1 MNNRTQIADL
11 LKGIAVLL
19 MIQVHIIELFATQQI
34 SDSYVGKFL
43 LFLGGPF
50 VAPVFAIFIG
60 YFLAN
65 SKKNTKQLI
74 GRGVGIFFL
83 GIILN
88 LVLNFNLILS
98 VSKGEFAIDLLPY
111 VFGVD
116 ILPFAGL
123 AIILLAIFKNLF
135 KKNMY
140 VVFVVAILVAF
151 FGQYF
156 LRFVP
161 ENIFLKYISSFF
173 YGSNRWSYFPLF
185 PWLAYP
191 LIGIGF
197 YNLKQKFDLEKTYNA
212 IPKIG
217 IMILFLM
224 FMAFTIFY
232 AVSVSANLQ
241 AYYHHGLLFFL
252 WAIVFLAFYS
262 FFINVINLIVGDFV
276 LIKYVKWLGKNVTLI
291 YVLQWVMIGNY
302 ATEIYKTI
310 SSLLYLVTS
319 FILVLSIASFLSY
332 LFISVK
338 DRLSKAS

>member
-262 FFINVINLIVGDFV
+262 FFINEINLIVGDFV

>member
-212 IPKIG
+212 I
-217 IMILFLM
+217 
-224 FMAFTIFY
+224 
-232 AVSVSANLQ
+232 
-241 AYYHHGLLFFL
+241 
-252 WAIVFLAFYS
+252 
-262 FFINVINLIVGDFV
+262 
-276 LIKYVKWLGKNVTLI
+276 
-291 YVLQWVMIGNY
+291 
-302 ATEIYKTI
+302 
-310 SSLLYLVTS
+310 
-319 FILVLSIASFLSY
+319 
-332 LFISVK
+332 
-338 DRLSKAS
+338 